1 MRKGFVAGLGL
12 ASVGAVALTIAACGR
27 GEAGTPSALATRG
40 VTDALLATAP
50 EGEWLS
56 YGRDQG
62 EQRFS
67 PLNQINDQNVGQ
79 LGLAWS
85 VDLDTAR
92 GQEATP
98 LMHDGVLFT
107 TTAWSMVKA
116 YDARTGKVLWEY
128 DPKVPRET
136 LVDACC
142 DAVNRGA
149 ALYGDNIYFGT
160 LDGRLIALDQ
170 KTGKVVFDKVVVPQ
184 RQTYT
189 ITGAPRVV
197 KGRIVIGAGGGEFK
211 ARGYIAAY
219 DAQTGA
225 EVWKFH
231 TVPGDPKKGF
241 ENKAMEAAAK
251 TWTGEWWTLG
261 GGGTVWDGIT
271 YDPKT
276 NLILFG
282 TGNAEPWNPA
292 PAGRNG
298 DALYTSS
305 IVAVNADTGAYA
317 WHFQET
323 PEDRWDFDS
332 DAQITLADLTIGGK
346 PRHVL
351 LHAPKNGHAYV
362 LDAATGAFI
371 HAAPFVPVNWTT
383 GIDPKTGRPAI
394 NPEARYEKGDKPFI
408 GMPGAGG
415 AHSWQPQSFSPKTN
429 LLYIP
434 ANVAGFPYAAAKD
447 WKASAIGFQTGIDG
461 YSTAMPPIAEVQAG
475 AMAGTTGALVAWD
488 PVANKVAWKVDQ
500 LSPWNGGILST
511 AGNLVFQ
518 GNAQGQFVAYS
529 ADKGQK
535 LWSFEAQ
542 SGIVAA
548 PMTYSIGGEQYV
560 AVLVGW
566 GGVWDVATG
575 ILAHKG
581 GASRN
586 ISRLMVF
593 KLGAKGQLAAPPPS
607 NAGPLDPPPL
617 TGTPQQVAHGGALY
631 GRYCNVCHGDAAV
644 AGGVNPD
651 LRHSGA
657 IGSAEGLKMIVL
669 DGALHEAGMV
679 SFKSVLTADDAE
691 AIRQYLISRANED
704 KALEAKTGKRIGKG
718 VSRN

>member
-1 MRKGFVAGLGL
+1 MRKGFMASLGL
-12 ASVGAVALTIAACGR
+12 VSAAAVALTIAACGK
-27 GEAGTPSALATRG
+27 GEAGTPAKMAVAG

-67 PLNQINDQNVGQ
+67 PLEQINAQNVGQ

-85 VDLDTAR
+85 VDFDTAR

-98 LMHDGVLFT
+98 LMHNGVLYT

-149 ALYGDNIYFGT
+149 ALYGDKIYVGT

-170 KTGKVVFDKVVVPQ
+170 KTGRVVFDKVVVPQ
-184 RQTYT
+184 RQTYS

-219 DAQTGA
+219 DPNTGA

-251 TWTGEWWTLG
+251 TWTGDWWTLG

-276 NLILFG
+276 NLLLFG

-292 PAGRNG
+292 PTGRNG

-332 DAQITLADLTIGGK
+332 DAQITLADLTIGGRQ
-346 PRHVL
+346 RHVV

-362 LDAATGAFI
+362 LDAATGQFI
-371 HAAPFVPVNWTT
+371 QAAPFVPVNWTT
-383 GIDPKTGRPAI
+383 GIDPKTGRAAI

-415 AHSWQPQSFSPKTN
+415 AHSWQPQSFSPKTG

-447 WKASAIGFQTGIDG
+447 WKSSAIGFQTGIDG
-461 YSTAMPPIAEVQAG
+461 YSTAMPPIPEVQAG
-475 AMAGTTGALVAWD
+475 AMAGTTGALIAWD
-488 PVANKVAWKVDQ
+488 PVANK
-500 LSPWNGGILST
+500 
-511 AGNLVFQ
+511 
-518 GNAQGQFVAYS
+518 
-529 ADKGQK
+529 
-535 LWSFEAQ
+535 
-542 SGIVAA
+542 AA
-548 PMTYSIGGEQYV
+548 
-560 AVLVGW
+560 
-566 GGVWDVATG
+566 
-575 ILAHKG
+575 
-581 GASRN
+581 
-586 ISRLMVF
+586 
-593 KLGAKGQLAAPPPS
+593 
-607 NAGPLDPPPL
+607 
-617 TGTPQQVAHGGALY
+617 
-631 GRYCNVCHGDAAV
+631 
-644 AGGVNPD
+644 
-651 LRHSGA
+651 
-657 IGSAEGLKMIVL
+657 
-669 DGALHEAGMV
+669 
-679 SFKSVLTADDAE
+679 
-691 AIRQYLISRANED
+691 
-704 KALEAKTGKRIGKG
+704 
-718 VSRN
+718 